1 MENSQVGLEDTE
13 DYKQVSR
20 ECVIMTEIV
29 AIKYAEPE
37 PSGLAEIENI
47 REFFKLNKY
56 IWDEDSGVL
65 SNGSESCIF
74 SFLGPFSLFKE
85 NDIGDVFPD
94 VVFNYIVSLSDKDR
108 TIVSMIEEDDSGW
121 TMDETLA
128 DFYLKDFEANLRKE
142 VDPKE

>member
-1 MENSQVGLEDTE
+1 MKL
-13 DYKQVSR
+13 
-20 ECVIMTEIV
+20 ECVSMTEIV

-47 REFFKLNKY
+47 KEFFRLNKF
-56 IWDEDSGVL
+56 IWDEDSGIL

-85 NDIGDVFPD
+85 NDSGDVFPD

-108 TIVSMIEEDDSGW
+108 TIVSIIEEDDSGW
-121 TMDETLA
+121 TMHETLA
-128 DFYLKDFEANLRKE
+128 DFYLKDFETNLRKE
-142 VDPKE
+142 VNSEV

>member
-1 MENSQVGLEDTE
+1 MKL
-13 DYKQVSR
+13 
-20 ECVIMTEIV
+20 ECVSMTEIV

-47 REFFKLNKY
+47 REFFKLNKF
-56 IWDEDSGVL
+56 IWDEDSGIL
-65 SNGSESCIF
+65 SNGSESCVF

-85 NDIGDVFPD
+85 NDSGDVFPD
-94 VVFNYIVSLSDKDR
+94 VVFNYIISLSDKDR

-142 VDPKE
+142 VNSER

>member
-1 MENSQVGLEDTE
+1 MESSRVGLEYTE
-13 DYKQVSR
+13 DYKYVKI

-37 PSGLAEIENI
+37 PSGLSEIENTTI
-47 REFFKLNKY
+47 LNQY

-65 SNGSESCIF
+65 SNGAESCIF

-85 NDIGDVFPD
+85 NDSGEVFPD
-94 VVFNYIVSLSDKDR
+94 VVFNYIVSLSDKER

-142 VDPKE
+142 VNPKE

>member
-1 MENSQVGLEDTE
+1 MKL
-13 DYKQVSR
+13 
-20 ECVIMTEIV
+20 ECVSMTEIV

-47 REFFKLNKY
+47 KEFFRLNKF
-56 IWDEDSGVL
+56 IWDEDSGIL

-85 NDIGDVFPD
+85 NDSGDVFPD

-108 TIVSMIEEDDSGW
+108 TIVSIIEEDDSGW
-121 TMDETLA
+121 TMHETLA
-128 DFYLKDFEANLRKE
+128 DFYLKDFETNLRKE
-142 VDPKE
+142 VNFEV